1 MVTEEEKKK
10 IIIFPAQ
17 PIGCCYLP
25 GPPKT
30 DPGYQIT
37 LGAFRQVAVGS
48 TRYINKDFVKYF
60 PRYLSTLVK

>member
-30 DPGYQIT
+30 DPGYSIPSR
-37 LGAFRQVAVGS
+37 GCPG
-48 TRYINKDFVKYF
+48 TR
-60 PRYLSTLVK
+60 